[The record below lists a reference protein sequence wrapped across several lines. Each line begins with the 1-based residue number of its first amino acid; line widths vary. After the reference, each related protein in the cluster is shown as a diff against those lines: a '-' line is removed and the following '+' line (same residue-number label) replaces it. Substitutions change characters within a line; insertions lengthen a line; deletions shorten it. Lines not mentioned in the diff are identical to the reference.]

1 MPPAEHLSQHLEL
14 NLIPSLE
21 DCAPEPET
29 QPQREG
35 EVVEEAQHAT
45 SDDHEPLLENP
56 EDLPLEDVLDG
67 EEPEA
72 DDFTDYAS
80 YQRVLDLFEGTKFHA
95 GKKVLEPSWRVVS
108 EVWNKFLRYTREVN
122 DDQAKLY
129 YFAMRPKDQKKDLVF
144 NSAIRYIFQG
154 SNRLHKED
162 FYRFESFLFVLWIGF
177 LAAMNKYITI
187 GYGSFLIL
195 LGVTPFYFPV
205 LLAIVKLGWLML
217 SRVLCDK
224 SKKAIQ
230 QSVPYPNI
238 NMLWVVAIASLGS
251 IPLAMEMIPGSYV
264 MTAVTFGV
272 MAILLT
278 HLPVIAAKSAINNL
292 IVVVLG
298 ILALALASVVGTL
311 KPRYLWTKYHYPFA
325 ESAQLHALV
334 EKYHEAA
341 AVGHMTR
348 LWNELDPSSAV
359 TPPTLVEE
367 EEEYDWLYTYKTFPF
382 SFITETVTYGVLLA
396 ACGLYPTLMK
406 CIPQRVAMIN
416 TKSKESVVQ
425 TSKEPEVGLTSWLGL
440 VTRSII
446 LMFLETASKWY
457 LWKGT
462 FVAMLI
468 GSITTLVAIFF
479 AWLVL
484 KIIVGPLVEMAAS
497 AAVAGKSLADGNSTF
512 GVYFVG
518 SLINAKMQN
527 EMYVVITLNLIFNL
541 LVVMV
546 TRSMPVW
553 AFSVIAIAAHIF
565 AFVSKLPVKT
575 KQSIALMSMALGNLN
590 YVTSVYMAFQ
600 IFVKKNKDFELFVN
614 PLPTEAGGNPVV
626 YQT

>member
-1 MPPAEHLSQHLEL
+1 MDEEK
-14 NLIPSLE
+14 
-21 DCAPEPET
+21 PEP
-29 QPQREG
+29 
-35 EVVEEAQHAT
+35 
-45 SDDHEPLLENP
+45 N
-56 EDLPLEDVLDG
+56 
-67 EEPEA
+67 
-72 DDFTDYAS
+72 DFTDYAT

-95 GKKVLEPSWRVVS
+95 GKKMLEPSWRVVS
-108 EVWNKFLRYTREVN
+108 DVWKKFLYYTRDVN

-129 YFAMRPKDQKKDLVF
+129 YFAMRPKDQKKDLIF
-144 NSAIRYIFQG
+144 NSGIRYLFQG
-154 SNRLHKED
+154 TDRLHKED
-162 FYRFESFLFVLWIGF
+162 FFRIEAFFFVLWIAF
-177 LAAMNKYITI
+177 LAAVTKYVTI
-187 GYGSFLIL
+187 SYGLFLLIS
-195 LGVTPFYFPV
+195 GVTPFYIPV
-205 LLAIVKLGWLML
+205 LLAIIKVAWLML
-217 SRVLCDK
+217 SRILCEK
-224 SKKAIQ
+224 SKTAIQ

-238 NMLWVVAIASLGS
+238 NMMWVIVVASLGS
-251 IPLAMEMIPGSYV
+251 IPLAMELIPGSYV

-278 HLPVIAAKSAINNL
+278 HLPVIAAKSAVNNI

-298 ILALALASVVGTL
+298 ILVLAFASVLGTL

-325 ESAQLHALV
+325 ESPQLHALV

-348 LWNELDPSSAV
+348 MWNRLDLSSV
-359 TPPTLVEE
+359 EEPPPLVED

-382 SFITETVTYGVLLA
+382 SFITESVTYGVLLA

-406 CIPQRVAMIN
+406 CIPQRVAMMN
-416 TKSKESVVQ
+416 TKSKDVAVQ
-425 TSKEPEVGLTSWLGL
+425 ASKDPEVGWTSWLGL
-440 VTRSII
+440 ITRSII
-446 LMFLETASKWY
+446 LMFLETAFKWY

-468 GSITTLVAIFF
+468 GSITAAVAIFF

-484 KIIVGPLVEMAAS
+484 KIIVGPLVETAAS
-497 AAVAGKSLADGNSTF
+497 ASVAGKSLADGNSTF

-518 SLINAKMQN
+518 SIVNAKMQN

-541 LVVMV
+541 LVVVV

-553 AFSVIAIAAHIF
+553 AFSAMAVAVHLF
-565 AFVSKLPVKT
+565 SFVSKLPMKT
-575 KQSIALMSMALGNLN
+575 KQSIALMSAALGNLN
-590 YVTSVYMAFQ
+590 YITALYISFQ